1 MDVRQHIGNQKKR
14 IGIIL
19 FIPIIVFF
27 LLVQI
32 EVVNVFLKSL
42 RPSIWVP
49 TLIVFYSSFYGIMLD
64 KIKCPNCNFKFSGL
78 SVKVKS
84 KHQVNVCPHCSVSLD
99 SELNNT

>member
-1 MDVRQHIGNQKKR
+1 MDVRQNIGNQKKR

-19 FIPIIVFF
+19 FIPIIAFA

-32 EVVNVFLKSL
+32 EAVNVFFKSI
-42 RPSIWVP
+42 RPSLLVP
-49 TLIVFYSSFYGIMLD
+49 TLIVLYSVFYGYMRD
-64 KIKCPNCNFKFSGL
+64 RIKCPNCSFNFSGL

-99 SELNNT
+99 SELKNT